1 MEIILAMFL
10 NTIKMVESSNC
21 KNLNHKIIET
31 GIHKGMSA
39 RGCFGLMPNTFK
51 ELKKRFPEI
60 KYKLVSIKGKGPIV
74 ANQELLARYLAI
86 YLYKRT
92 NGDLEAMAAGWF
104 YGHNLPLDRLKSYK
118 NSNYVSNFN
127 RYLNMNLISKN

>member
-21 KNLNHKIIET
+21 KNTNHKIIQT
-31 GIHKGMSA
+31 GIHKGDGA

-60 KYKLVSIKGKGPIV
+60 KHKMVSVKGKGPIV

-86 YLYKRT
+86 HLYKRT
-92 NGDLEAMAAGWF
+92 KGDLDSMAAGWF
-104 YGHNLPLDRLKSYK
+104 YGHNLPLDKLKSYR
-118 NSNYVSNFN
+118 NSNYVTHFNKYLRLNQLTSN
-127 RYLNMNLISKN
+127 